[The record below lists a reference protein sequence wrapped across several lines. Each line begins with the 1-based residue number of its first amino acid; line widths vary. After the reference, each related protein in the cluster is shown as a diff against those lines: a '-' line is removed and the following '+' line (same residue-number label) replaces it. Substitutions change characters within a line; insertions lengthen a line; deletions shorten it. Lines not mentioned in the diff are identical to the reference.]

1 MKVSDLVKWIEPEA
15 MGCKEEN
22 AIGIIIDI
30 GSPKYF
36 GYGKY
41 AHFELLQVMWT
52 HMTEMSY
59 PRPHDVMVIN
69 ES

>member
-1 MKVSDLVKWIEPEA
+1 MKVGDMVKWIEPEA

-41 AHFELLQVMWT
+41 AHFELLQVMWI
-52 HMTEMSY
+52 
-59 PRPHDVMVIN
+59 DL
-69 ES
+69 